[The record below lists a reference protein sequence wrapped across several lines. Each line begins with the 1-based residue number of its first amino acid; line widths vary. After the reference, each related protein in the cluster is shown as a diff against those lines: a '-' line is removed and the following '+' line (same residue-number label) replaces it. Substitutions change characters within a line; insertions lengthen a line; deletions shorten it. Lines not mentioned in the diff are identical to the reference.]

1 MIPAYI
7 CIYIYTIYIHII
19 IHIYINKFIYIHI
32 YIDISIIIIGKLMIN
47 HWISL
52 KVKDQ
57 LDGDFLGKSFN
68 RVNRDQV

>member
-1 MIPAYI
+1 
-7 CIYIYTIYIHII
+7 
-19 IHIYINKFIYIHI
+19 
-32 YIDISIIIIGKLMIN
+32 MIN

-68 RVNRDQV
+68 RVNRDQVWTPGLWKVTSQATEVKVMRQTDRKWDWTCG

>member
-1 MIPAYI
+1 MH
-7 CIYIYTIYIHII
+7 IYTIYIHTI
-19 IHIYINKFIYIHI
+19 IHIYIYINKFTYIYI